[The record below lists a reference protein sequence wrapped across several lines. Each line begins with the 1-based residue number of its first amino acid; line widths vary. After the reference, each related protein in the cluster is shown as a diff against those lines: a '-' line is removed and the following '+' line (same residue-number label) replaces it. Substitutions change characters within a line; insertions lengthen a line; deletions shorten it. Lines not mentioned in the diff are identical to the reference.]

1 MNSILQEK
9 CDNLP
14 LWKKLEIISEQKNLR
29 DPVLLISVSTSN
41 PQYRL
46 LYSQAREL
54 GKFLLKKL
62 DFKQIATLYSSSM
75 SPEIRISKAGISGML
90 SNNFYLHSGKNRDY
104 LLFTGHASPLES
116 EYEYGETILEY
127 SKTLGVKELISIG
140 ARWSQPVLSPTE
152 APKVLGFS
160 SDTEGVVRLKEA
172 GVTILKS
179 ESAFYFANLIVPLAK
194 LHNMRGYKLSV
205 DHGEPIPHPKSQIA
219 ILEVLSKLI
228 QLDVDPSD
236 LVQQSKDLAEAIQK
250 AEIEGLEVDED
261 GEISG
266 TRRPPQGDD
275 IYR

>member
-1 MNSILQEK
+1 M
-9 CDNLP
+9 
-14 LWKKLEIISEQKNLR
+14 WKRLEIQSEQKGLR
-29 DPVLLISVSTSN
+29 NPVLLVSVSTSN

-54 GKFLLKKL
+54 GKYLLKKL
-62 DFKQIATLYSSSM
+62 DFKQIATLYSSAM
-75 SPEIRISKAGISGML
+75 SPEIRISRAGICSML
-90 SNNFYLHSGKNRDY
+90 SNNFYLHSGKTRDY
-104 LLFTGHASPLES
+104 VLLAGHASPMES
-116 EYEYGETILEY
+116 EYEYGQTVLEY
-127 SKTLGVKELISIG
+127 AQKLGVTDLISIG

-160 SDTEGVVRLKEA
+160 SDEIGTGKLKDA

-179 ESAFYFANLIVPLAK
+179 ESAFYFANVIVPLAK
-194 LHNMRGYKLSV
+194 LYGIRGYKLSV
-205 DHGEPIPHPKSQIA
+205 DHGEPIPHPKSLIA
-219 ILEVLSKLI
+219 LLDALSKI
-228 QLDVDPSD
+228 VQLNVDNSD
-236 LVQQSKDLAEAIQK
+236 LVSQSKELAEAIQK

>member
-1 MNSILQEK
+1 M
-9 CDNLP
+9 
-14 LWKKLEIISEQKNLR
+14 WKRLEIQSEQKGLR
-29 DPVLLISVSTSN
+29 NPVLLVSVSTSN

-54 GKFLLKKL
+54 GKYLLKKL
-62 DFKQIATLYSSSM
+62 DFKQIATLYSSAM
-75 SPEIRISKAGISGML
+75 SPEIRISRAGICSML
-90 SNNFYLHSGKNRDY
+90 SNNFYLHSGKTRDCV
-104 LLFTGHASPLES
+104 LLAGHASPMES
-116 EYEYGETILEY
+116 EYEYGQTVLEY
-127 SKTLGVKELISIG
+127 AQKLGVTDLISIG

-160 SDTEGVVRLKEA
+160 SDEIGTGKLKDA

-179 ESAFYFANLIVPLAK
+179 ESAFYFANVIVPLAK
-194 LHNMRGYKLSV
+194 LYGIRGYKLSV
-205 DHGEPIPHPKSQIA
+205 DHGEPIPHPKSLIA
-219 ILEVLSKLI
+219 LLDALSKI
-228 QLDVDPSD
+228 VQLNVDNSD
-236 LVQQSKDLAEAIQK
+236 LVSQSKELAEAIQK